1 MALGT
6 YNRTPANRQS
16 GAQRMYTESYA
27 LNAAMLATMGAGAA
41 YKANFRLSGA
51 LSATVL
57 LHYGYDA
64 TYALAGE
71 LSAGKMAVNAYVR
84 GAYALKGNLSMR
96 AVPALVWGGSF
107 VLLLTARLEA
117 AMHIAPAYPA
127 LYGALESAM
136 HMEGARESAMRFPE
150 IVLPPGGVLV
160 IDSDAFTAE
169 LNGENVIDQYTG
181 DWPEITRLLTRL
193 RVEGGTSGTLNVTV
207 LYTERYL

>member
-16 GAQRMYTESYA
+16 GAQRMYTERYA

-41 YKANFRLSGA
+41 YKANFRLGGA
-51 LSATVL
+51 LSAAVL

-64 TYALAGE
+64 DYALAGE
-71 LSAGKMAVNAYVR
+71 LAAEGMAVTAHVR

-127 LYGALESAM
+127 LYGALESAV
-136 HMEGARESAMRFPE
+136 HIDGARETAMRFPE

>member
-41 YKANFRLSGA
+41 YKANFRLGGA
-51 LSATVL
+51 LSAAVL

-64 TYALAGE
+64 DYALAGE
-71 LSAGKMAVNAYVR
+71 LAAEEMAVTAHVR
-84 GAYALKGNLSMR
+84 GAYALNGSISMR

-107 VLLLTARLEA
+107 GLLLTARLEV
-117 AMHIAPAYPA
+117 AMHIAPAYPV
-127 LYGALESAM
+127 LYGAVEAAV
-136 HMEGARESAMRFPE
+136 HIDGARETAMRFPE

>member
-41 YKANFRLSGA
+41 YKANFRLGGA
-51 LSATVL
+51 LSAAVL

-64 TYALAGE
+64 DYALAGE
-71 LSAGKMAVNAYVR
+71 LAAEEMAVTAHVR
-84 GAYALKGNLSMR
+84 GAYALNGSISMR

-107 VLLLTARLEA
+107 GLLLTARLEV
-117 AMHIAPAYPA
+117 AMHIAPAYPV
-127 LYGALESAM
+127 LYGAVEAAV
-136 HMEGARESAMRFPE
+136 HIDGARETAMRFPE

-193 RVEGGTSGTLNVTV
+193 RVEGGTSGTLQVTV

>member
-41 YKANFRLSGA
+41 YKANFRLGGA
-51 LSATVL
+51 LSAAVL

-64 TYALAGE
+64 DYALAGE
-71 LSAGKMAVNAYVR
+71 LAAEGMAVTAHVR

-107 VLLLTARLEA
+107 VLLLTARLEV
-117 AMHIAPAYPA
+117 AMHIAPAYPV
-127 LYGALESAM
+127 LYGAVEAAM
-136 HMEGARESAMRFPE
+136 HMEGARETILRFPE
-150 IVLPPGGVLV
+150 IVLPPDGVLV

-181 DWPEITRLLTRL
+181 DWPEITRLLARL

>member
-27 LNAAMLATMGAGAA
+27 LGAAMLATMGAGAA
-41 YKANFRLSGA
+41 YKANFRLGGA
-51 LSATVL
+51 LSAAVL

-64 TYALAGE
+64 DYALAGE
-71 LSAGKMAVNAYVR
+71 LAAEGMAVTAHVR

-107 VLLLTARLEA
+107 VLLLTARLEV
-117 AMHIAPAYPA
+117 AMHISPAYPV
-127 LYGALESAM
+127 LYGAVEAAV
-136 HMEGARESAMRFPE
+136 HTDGARETAMRFPE

>member
-41 YKANFRLSGA
+41 YKANFRLGGA
-51 LSATVL
+51 LSAAVL

-64 TYALAGE
+64 DYALAGE
-71 LSAGKMAVNAYVR
+71 LAAEEMAITAHVR
-84 GAYALKGNLSMR
+84 GAYALNGSISMR
-96 AVPALVWGGSF
+96 AVPALVWNGSF
-107 VLLLTARLEA
+107 ALLLAVRMKAT
-117 AMHIAPAYPA
+117 MHIAPAYPA

-193 RVEGGTSGTLNVTV
+193 RVEGGTSGTLQVTV

>member
-41 YKANFRLSGA
+41 YKANFRLGGA
-51 LSATVL
+51 LSAAVL

-64 TYALAGE
+64 DYALAGE
-71 LSAGKMAVNAYVR
+71 LAAEEMAVTAHVR
-84 GAYALKGNLSMR
+84 GAYALNGSISMR
-96 AVPALVWGGSF
+96 AVPAIVWSGSF
-107 VLLLTARLEA
+107 ALVLTARMEA
-117 AMHIAPAYPA
+117 AMHIAPAYPV
-127 LYGALESAM
+127 LYGAL
-136 HMEGARESAMRFPE
+136 ESAMRFPE

-160 IDSDAFTAE
+160 IDSNAFTAE

-193 RVEGGTSGTLNVTV
+193 RVEGGTSGTLQVTV

>member
-41 YKANFRLSGA
+41 YKANFRLGGA
-51 LSATVL
+51 LSAAVL

-64 TYALAGE
+64 DYALAGE
-71 LSAGKMAVNAYVR
+71 LAAEGMAVTAHVR

-117 AMHIAPAYPA
+117 AMHIAPAYPV
-127 LYGALESAM
+127 LYGAVEAAM
-136 HMEGARESAMRFPE
+136 HMEGARETAMRFPE

-160 IDSDAFTAE
+160 IDSNAFTAE

>member
-84 GAYALKGNLSMR
+84 GAYALNCNLSMR
-96 AVPALVWGGSF
+96 AVPALVWNGSF
-107 VLLLTARLEA
+107 ALLLAVRMKAT
-117 AMHIAPAYPA
+117 MHIAPAYPA
-127 LYGALESAM
+127 LYGAL
-136 HMEGARESAMRFPE
+136 ESAMRFPE

>member
-41 YKANFRLSGA
+41 YKANFRLGGA
-51 LSATVL
+51 LSAAVL

-64 TYALAGE
+64 DYALAGE
-71 LSAGKMAVNAYVR
+71 LAAEEMAVTAHVR
-84 GAYALKGNLSMR
+84 GAYALNGSISMR
-96 AVPALVWGGSF
+96 AVPAIVWSGSF
-107 VLLLTARLEA
+107 ALVLTARLEV
-117 AMHIAPAYPA
+117 AMHIAPAYPV
-127 LYGALESAM
+127 LYGAVEAAM
-136 HMEGARESAMRFPE
+136 HMEGARETAMRFAE
-150 IVLPPGGVLV
+150 MVLPPGGVLV
-160 IDSDAFTAE
+160 IDSNAFTAE

>member
-41 YKANFRLSGA
+41 YKANFRLGGA
-51 LSATVL
+51 LSAAVL

-64 TYALAGE
+64 DYALAGE
-71 LSAGKMAVNAYVR
+71 LAAEEVAITAHVR

-96 AVPALVWGGSF
+96 AVPAIVWSGSF
-107 VLLLTARLEA
+107 ALLLAARMKA
-117 AMHIAPAYPA
+117 TMHIAPAYPA

-169 LNGENVIDQYTG
+169 LNGANVIDQ
-181 DWPEITRLLTRL
+181 
-193 RVEGGTSGTLNVTV
+193 
-207 LYTERYL
+207 

>member
-41 YKANFRLSGA
+41 YKANFRLGGA
-51 LSATVL
+51 LSAAVL

-64 TYALAGE
+64 DYALAGE
-71 LSAGKMAVNAYVR
+71 LAAEEVAITAHVR

-107 VLLLTARLEA
+107 GLLLTARLEV

-136 HMEGARESAMRFPE
+136 HMEGARESAMRFAE
-150 IVLPPGGVLV
+150 MVLPPGGVLV
-160 IDSDAFTAE
+160 IDSNAFTAE

-193 RVEGGTSGTLNVTV
+193 RVEGGTSGTLQVTV

>member
-84 GAYALKGNLSMR
+84 GAYALNGNLSMR
-96 AVPALVWGGSF
+96 AVPALVWNGSF
-107 VLLLTARLEA
+107 ALLLAARMKA
-117 AMHIAPAYPA
+117 TMHIAPAYPA

-169 LNGENVIDQYTG
+169 LNGENIIDQYMG

-193 RVEGGTSGTLNVTV
+193 RVEGGTSGTLQVTV

>member
-41 YKANFRLSGA
+41 YKANFRLGGA
-51 LSATVL
+51 LSAAVL

-64 TYALAGE
+64 DYALAGE
-71 LSAGKMAVNAYVR
+71 LAAEEVAITAHVR

-107 VLLLTARLEA
+107 GLLLTARLEV

-169 LNGENVIDQYTG
+169 LNGENAIDQYTG

>member
-27 LNAAMLATMGAGAA
+27 LGAAMLATMGAGAA
-41 YKANFRLSGA
+41 YKANFRLGGA
-51 LSATVL
+51 LSAAVL

-64 TYALAGE
+64 DYALAGE
-71 LSAGKMAVNAYVR
+71 LAAEGMAVTAHVR

-107 VLLLTARLEA
+107 GLLLTARLEV
-117 AMHIAPAYPA
+117 AMHISPAYPV
-127 LYGALESAM
+127 LYGAVEAAV
-136 HMEGARESAMRFPE
+136 HIDGARETAMRFPE

>member
-27 LNAAMLATMGAGAA
+27 LGTAMLATMGAGAA
-41 YKANFRLSGA
+41 YKANFRLGGA
-51 LSATVL
+51 LSAAVL

-64 TYALAGE
+64 DYALAGE
-71 LSAGKMAVNAYVR
+71 LAAEEMAVTAHVR
-84 GAYALKGNLSMR
+84 GAYALNGNLSMR
-96 AVPALVWGGSF
+96 AVPAIVWSGSF
-107 VLLLTARLEA
+107 AMLLTARMEA
-117 AMHIAPAYPA
+117 AMHIAPAYPV
-127 LYGALESAM
+127 LYGAVEAAM
-136 HMEGARESAMRFPE
+136 HMEGARETAMRFAE
-150 IVLPPGGVLV
+150 MVLPPGGVLV

-169 LNGENVIDQYTG
+169 LNGENVIDQYAG

-193 RVEGGTSGTLNVTV
+193 RVEGGTSGTLQVTV

>member
-84 GAYALKGNLSMR
+84 GAYALNCNLSMR
-96 AVPALVWGGSF
+96 AVPALVWNGSF
-107 VLLLTARLEA
+107 AMLLAVRMKAT
-117 AMHIAPAYPA
+117 MHIAPAYPA

-160 IDSDAFTAE
+160 IDSNAFTAE

-193 RVEGGTSGTLNVTV
+193 RVEGGTSGTLQVTV

>member
-41 YKANFRLSGA
+41 YKANFRLGGA
-51 LSATVL
+51 LSAAVL

-64 TYALAGE
+64 DYALAGE
-71 LSAGKMAVNAYVR
+71 LAAEEMAVTAHVR
-84 GAYALKGNLSMR
+84 GAYALNGSISMR
-96 AVPALVWGGSF
+96 AVPAIVWSGSF
-107 VLLLTARLEA
+107 ALVLTARLEV
-117 AMHIAPAYPA
+117 AMHIAPAYPV
-127 LYGALESAM
+127 LYGAVEAAM
-136 HMEGARESAMRFPE
+136 HMEGARETAMRFAE

-160 IDSDAFTAE
+160 IDSNAFTAE

-193 RVEGGTSGTLNVTV
+193 RVEGGTSGTLQVTV

>member
-16 GAQRMYTESYA
+16 GAQRMYTERYA

-41 YKANFRLSGA
+41 YKANFRLGGA
-51 LSATVL
+51 LSAAVL

-64 TYALAGE
+64 DYALAGE
-71 LSAGKMAVNAYVR
+71 LAAEGMAVTAHVR

-117 AMHIAPAYPA
+117 AMHIVPAYPV
-127 LYGALESAM
+127 LYGAVEAAV
-136 HMEGARESAMRFPE
+136 HIDGARETAMRFPE

>member
-41 YKANFRLSGA
+41 YKANFRLGGA
-51 LSATVL
+51 LSAAVL

-64 TYALAGE
+64 DYALAGE
-71 LSAGKMAVNAYVR
+71 LAAEGMAVTAHVR

-107 VLLLTARLEA
+107 ALVLTARLEV
-117 AMHIAPAYPA
+117 AMHIAPAYPV
-127 LYGALESAM
+127 LYGAVEAAV
-136 HMEGARESAMRFPE
+136 HIDGARETAMRFPE

>member
-6 YNRTPANRQS
+6 YNRTPANRKS

-84 GAYALKGNLSMR
+84 GAYALNGNLSMR
-96 AVPALVWGGSF
+96 AVPALVWNGSF
-107 VLLLTARLEA
+107 ALLLAARMKA
-117 AMHIAPAYPA
+117 TMHIAPAYPA

-169 LNGENVIDQYTG
+169 LNGENIIDQYMG

-193 RVEGGTSGTLNVTV
+193 RVEGGTSGTLQVTV

>member
-107 VLLLTARLEA
+107 GLLLTARLEA

-150 IVLPPGGVLV
+150 IVIPPGGVLV

-193 RVEGGTSGTLNVTV
+193 RVEGGTSGTLQVTV

>member
-41 YKANFRLSGA
+41 YKANFRLGGA
-51 LSATVL
+51 LSAAVL

-64 TYALAGE
+64 DYALAGE
-71 LSAGKMAVNAYVR
+71 LAAEEVAITAHVR

-107 VLLLTARLEA
+107 GLLLTARLEV
-117 AMHIAPAYPA
+117 AMHIAPAYPV
-127 LYGALESAM
+127 LYGAVEAAM
-136 HMEGARESAMRFPE
+136 HMEGARETAMRFAE
-150 IVLPPGGVLV
+150 MVLPPGGVLV
-160 IDSDAFTAE
+160 IDSNAFTAE
-169 LNGENVIDQYTG
+169 LNG
-181 DWPEITRLLTRL
+181 
-193 RVEGGTSGTLNVTV
+193 
-207 LYTERYL
+207 

>member
-27 LNAAMLATMGAGAA
+27 LGAAMLATMGAGAA
-41 YKANFRLSGA
+41 YKANFRLGGA
-51 LSATVL
+51 LSAAVL

-64 TYALAGE
+64 DYALAGE
-71 LSAGKMAVNAYVR
+71 LAAEEMAVTAHVR
-84 GAYALKGNLSMR
+84 GAYALNGNLSMR

-107 VLLLTARLEA
+107 GLLLTARMEA
-117 AMHIAPAYPA
+117 AMHIVPAYPV
-127 LYGALESAM
+127 LYGAVEAAV
-136 HMEGARESAMRFPE
+136 HIDGARETAMRFPE

-160 IDSDAFTAE
+160 IDSNAFTAE

>member
-41 YKANFRLSGA
+41 YKANFRLGGA
-51 LSATVL
+51 LSAAVL

-64 TYALAGE
+64 DYALAGE
-71 LSAGKMAVNAYVR
+71 LAAEEMAVTAHVR
-84 GAYALKGNLSMR
+84 GAYALNGSISMR

-107 VLLLTARLEA
+107 GLLLTARLEV
-117 AMHIAPAYPA
+117 AMHIAPAYPV
-127 LYGALESAM
+127 LYGAVEAAM
-136 HMEGARESAMRFPE
+136 HMEGARETAMRFPE